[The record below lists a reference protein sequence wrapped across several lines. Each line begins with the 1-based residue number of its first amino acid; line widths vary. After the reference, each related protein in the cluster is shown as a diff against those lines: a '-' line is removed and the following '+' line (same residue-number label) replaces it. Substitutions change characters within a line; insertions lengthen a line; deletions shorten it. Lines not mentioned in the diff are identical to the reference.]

1 MMVLRVDRV
10 VLEKLLH
17 KAAAASRLIGH
28 IDHEV
33 AGGPLADDVDEI
45 VHVLS
50 ELLGHP
56 EAVTAEVP
64 SASSTF
70 PAELAHLPEL
80 VTLARPSTA
89 QDYWSPFGRAVR
101 STRSRRHGVAVT
113 VGAGRSTPVV
123 RSTML
128 VALLLLAVAVAAAIG
143 GAP

>member
-1 MMVLRVDRV
+1 MLVLRVDRV

-33 AGGPLADDVDEI
+33 VVGPLADDVDEI
-45 VHVLS
+45 VHVLT

-56 EAVTAEVP
+56 EAFAAEVP
-64 SASSTF
+64 NASATF
-70 PAELAHLPEL
+70 PAELAHLPEPAP
-80 VTLARPSTA
+80 LARPSTA
-89 QDYWSPFGRAVR
+89 QDYWLPFGRADR
-101 STRSRRHGVAVT
+101 STRSRRHGVAAT
-113 VGAGRSTPVV
+113 VGAVRSTRVA

-128 VALLLLAVAVAAAIG
+128 VALLLLAVAVAAAMG